1 MSSLKALERMKAD
14 LIKIQCELFDDNCND
29 ERVLAVYQL
38 EDYQTIKQ
46 DLECKEQLEI
56 ADRNNQNL
64 VKTNVELV
72 NKNLELQKEI
82 AELKDQISYLK
93 EDGEEWQSAYEWS
106 QAKNSIL
113 KLENQELKKENQ
125 KLKKDYNLLDTT
137 MESDDRIIN
146 SLLNEKE
153 QLQNDIKLNETQID
167 DLTLEVANY
176 KHALEEKNEIIMDLK
191 DLGVKIGRE
200 KYQLDKII
208 EIIKNKCVSNTN
220 LWLVVCSRN
229 YEDYKSFVENKDHEL
244 VRIEHN
250 ILTQQEYELL
260 KEVFGNE

>member
-1 MSSLKALERMKAD
+1 
-14 LIKIQCELFDDNCND
+14 
-29 ERVLAVYQL
+29 
-38 EDYQTIKQ
+38 
-46 DLECKEQLEI
+46 
-56 ADRNNQNL
+56 
-64 VKTNVELV
+64 
-72 NKNLELQKEI
+72 
-82 AELKDQISYLK
+82 
-93 EDGEEWQSAYEWS
+93 
-106 QAKNSIL
+106 
-113 KLENQELKKENQ
+113 
-125 KLKKDYNLLDTT
+125 
-137 MESDDRIIN
+137 MESDDRIICE
-146 SLLNEKE
+146 LLKEKE

-191 DLGVKIGRE
+191 EE
-200 KYQLDKII
+200 KEELIEQLKLSNESQETVINTMNLVSQENEKLKKAI
-208 EIIKNKCVSNTN
+208 EIIKNNCVSNTN